1 MIFIVCLY
9 HVVYYMVMKGEVKM
23 NIEIEKNIPIPP
35 EKRRNVYPYKDMDI
49 GESFVVPSAKIQIV
63 CNANYRAGKVSGKK
77 FIARREGDGVR
88 VWRTA

>member
-1 MIFIVCLY
+1 
-9 HVVYYMVMKGEVKM
+9 MVLQINKERMM
-23 NIEIEKNIPIPP
+23 IEIQKDIPLPAEK
-35 EKRRNVYPYKDMDI
+35 KRNVYPYKEMDI
-49 GESFVVPSAKIQIV
+49 GESFLVKEGKIQIV